1 MAAWLMK
8 ADCLDSFSF
17 ELLLL
22 MVQKSCDH
30 QLRLV
35 GNLSHHLQGFYTIPS
50 GDPPVSFKILYESQV
65 RKLAGFLTPSSSDV
79 WDSVTYRIVVVHP
92 WKMNGWNLQ
101 INHP

>member
-65 RKLAGFLTPSSSDV
+65 RKLAGFLNHQV
-79 WDSVTYRIVVVHP
+79 VTYGIP
-92 WKMNGWNLQ
+92 
-101 INHP
+101 